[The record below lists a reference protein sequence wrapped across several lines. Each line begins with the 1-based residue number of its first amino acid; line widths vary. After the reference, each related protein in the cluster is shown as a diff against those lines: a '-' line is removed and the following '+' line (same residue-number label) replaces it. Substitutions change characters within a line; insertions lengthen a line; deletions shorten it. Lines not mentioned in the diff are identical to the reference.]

1 MSSKAGGKD
10 AAAAFSPE
18 PVRRLREQVETQLRE
33 AIFQRVFEQGAKLPS
48 ETELAA
54 RFSVSRAT
62 VREALRSLASTGLIS
77 KVPGAAGGSFVNSFD
92 HETFGLSLQQS
103 MDNILRLGSIDYE
116 EVAQVR
122 ELLEVPSA
130 RLAATHRG
138 DECLGKLDAL
148 LAQEK
153 VASVDDPEVPAL
165 DIEFHSTIAAASGN
179 RVLEAFVT
187 ALHRVTRP
195 VLFVSIG
202 DEAGRA
208 TVRQHRAIV
217 RAIHAGDAD
226 EAGVAMQRHLRY
238 LATLRARQQR
248 T

>member
-1 MSSKAGGKD
+1 MSSKVGEKD
-10 AAAAFSPE
+10 ARGAFSPE
-18 PVRRLREQVETQLRE
+18 PVRRPREQVETQLRE
-33 AIFQRVFEQGAKLPS
+33 AIFQRVFDQGAKLPS

-62 VREALRSLASTGLIS
+62 VREALRSLASAGLIS

-92 HETFGLSLQQS
+92 HETFGVSLQQS
-103 MDNILRLGSIDYE
+103 MDNILRLGSISYE

-130 RLAATHRG
+130 RLAAVHRG
-138 DECLGKLDAL
+138 EECLQKLDAL
-148 LAQEK
+148 LDREK
-153 VASVDDPEVPAL
+153 SATVEDPDVPQL
-165 DIEFHSTIAAASGN
+165 DVEFHSTIAAASGN

-202 DEAGRA
+202 DEAGRQ

-217 RAIHAGDAD
+217 RAIKAGDED
-226 EAGVAMQRHLRY
+226 EAGAAMQRHLRY

-248 T
+248 A

>member
-1 MSSKAGGKD
+1 MSSKVGGKG

-18 PVRRLREQVETQLRE
+18 PVRRPREQVETQLRE

-48 ETELAA
+48 ETDLAA

-77 KVPGAAGGSFVNSFD
+77 KVPGASGGSFVNSFD
-92 HETFGLSLQQS
+92 HETFGVSLQQS
-103 MDNILRLGSIDYE
+103 MDNILRLGSISYE
-116 EVAQVR
+116 EVAQLR

-138 DECLGKLDAL
+138 EECLTKLDAL
-148 LAQEK
+148 LAREK
-153 VASVDDPEVPAL
+153 AVSVEDPEVPEL
-165 DIEFHSTIAAASGN
+165 DVEFHSTIAAASGN
-179 RVLEAFVT
+179 RVLKAFVT

-195 VLFVSIG
+195 VLFVSLG
-202 DEAGRA
+202 DEAGRT

-217 RAIHAGDAD
+217 RAIRSGDPD
-226 EAGVAMQRHLRY
+226 EAGAAMQRHLRY
-238 LATLRARQQR
+238 LATLRARQQKQ
-248 T
+248 